1 MIYDVIIIG
10 AGPGGISAA
19 IYAKRSG
26 MKTLVLEK
34 GMPGGLVNYASL
46 VENYPG
52 YKNISGPD
60 LAMKFYEHLLETK
73 VDIKPE
79 EAIKIIPGD
88 IKEVITKNGSY
99 KAKTIIIACGRKA
112 RELGLENEEK
122 FKGKGISYCA
132 LCDGP
137 LFKNKVVAVYG
148 GGNSA
153 FEEGLFLST
162 FAKEVIVLNRS
173 KSLRADNIF
182 QERIK
187 NKTNIKFFDECLIT
201 KLNGNDKL
209 ESVEINNNETINVD
223 GLFIYIGFLP
233 ATDFIKELDICNSQG
248 YVAVNDQYETKYAGI
263 FAVGD
268 VDSKNIYQIVTAV
281 SEGATAAVNA
291 YNKISN

>member
-1 MIYDVIIIG
+1 MLYDVIIIG
-10 AGPGGISAA
+10 AGPAGISAA

-34 GMPGGLVNYASL
+34 GLPGGLVNYASL

-60 LAMKFYEHLLETK
+60 LAVKFNEHLLETK
-73 VDIKPE
+73 AEVKAE
-79 EAIKIIPGD
+79 EAIKIIPGN
-88 IKEVITKNGSY
+88 IKEVITKNASY
-99 KAKTIIIACGRKA
+99 QGKTVIIACGRKA
-112 RELGLENEEK
+112 RELGLENEENL
-122 FKGKGISYCA
+122 KGKGISYCA

-173 KSLRADNIF
+173 KSLRADNVF

-187 NKTNIKFFDECLIT
+187 SKNNIRFFDECNIT
-201 KLNGNDKL
+201 KLNGYDKL

-233 ATDFIKELDICNSQG
+233 ATDFIKDLDICNSNG
-248 YVAVNDQYETKYAGI
+248 YIVVNDNYETKHSGI

-281 SEGATAAVNA
+281 SEGAVAAVNA

>member
-1 MIYDVIIIG
+1 MIYDLIIIG
-10 AGPGGISAA
+10 AGPAGISAA

-34 GMPGGLVNYASL
+34 GMPGGLVNYTSL

-60 LAMKFYEHLLETK
+60 LAMKFNEHLLETK
-73 VDIKPE
+73 AEVKSE
-79 EAIKIIPGD
+79 EAVKIIPGD
-88 IKEVITKNGSY
+88 IKKVITNKGEY
-99 KAKTIIIACGRKA
+99 QTKTVIIACGRKA
-112 RELGLENEEK
+112 RELGLENEDR

-173 KSLRADNIF
+173 KALRADSIF
-182 QERIK
+182 QQRLKE
-187 NKTNIKFFDECLIT
+187 KTNIKFFDECSIT
-201 KLNGNDKL
+201 KLNGNEKL

-223 GLFIYIGFLP
+223 GLFVYIGFLP

-248 YVAVNDQYETKYAGI
+248 YINVNDQYETKYSGI

>member
-10 AGPGGISAA
+10 AGPAGISAA

-26 MKTLVLEK
+26 MNTLILEK
-34 GMPGGLVNYASL
+34 GMPGGLVNYTSL

-73 VDIKPE
+73 VEIKTE
-79 EAIKIIPGD
+79 EATKIISGD
-88 IKEVITKNGSY
+88 IKKVITKNNEY
-99 KAKTIIIACGRKA
+99 QTKTVIIACGRKA
-112 RELGLENEEK
+112 RELGLENETK
-122 FKGKGISYCA
+122 FTGSGISYCA

-137 LFKNKVVAVYG
+137 LYKNKVVAVYG

-153 FEEGLFLST
+153 FEEGLFLSG

-173 KSLRADNIF
+173 KSLRADNVF
-182 QERIK
+182 QQRLKE
-187 NKTNIKFFDECLIT
+187 KTNIKFFDECTIT
-201 KLNGNDKL
+201 KLNGSDKL
-209 ESVEINNNETINVD
+209 ESVEINNDETIMLD

-233 ATDFIKELDICNSQG
+233 ATDFIKELDICNEQG
-248 YVAVNDQYETKYAGI
+248 YITVNEKYETKLSGI

-268 VDSKNIYQIVTAV
+268 ADSKNIYQIVTAI

-291 YNKISN
+291 YAKISN

>member
-1 MIYDVIIIG
+1 MIYDLIIIG
-10 AGPGGISAA
+10 AGPAGISAA

-34 GMPGGLVNYASL
+34 GMPGGLVNYTSL

-60 LAMKFYEHLLETK
+60 LAMKFNEHLLETK
-73 VDIKPE
+73 AEVKSE
-79 EAIKIIPGD
+79 EAVKLIPGD
-88 IKEVITKNGSY
+88 IKKVITNKGEY
-99 KAKTIIIACGRKA
+99 QTKTIIIACGRKA
-112 RELGLENEEK
+112 RELGLENEAK
-122 FKGKGISYCA
+122 FKGRGISYCA

-162 FAKEVIVLNRS
+162 FTKEVIVLNRS
-173 KSLRADNIF
+173 KSLRADSVF
-182 QERIK
+182 QQRLKE
-187 NKTNIKFFDECLIT
+187 KTNIKFFDECNIT
-201 KLNGNDKL
+201 KLNGNEKL

-233 ATDFIKELDICNSQG
+233 ATDFIKDLDICNSQG
-248 YVAVNDQYETKYAGI
+248 YINVNDQYETKYPGI

>member
-10 AGPGGISAA
+10 AGPAGISAA

-26 MKTLVLEK
+26 MSTLVLEK
-34 GMPGGLVNYASL
+34 GMPGGLVNYTSL

-73 VDIKPE
+73 AELKSE
-79 EAIKIIPGD
+79 EAIKLIPGD
-88 IKEVITKNGSY
+88 IKKVITKSNEY
-99 KAKTIIIACGRKA
+99 QAKTVIIACGRKA
-112 RELGLENEEK
+112 RELGLENESK
-122 FKGKGISYCA
+122 LAGNGISYCA

-137 LFKNKVVAVYG
+137 LYKDKVVAVYG

-153 FEEGLFLST
+153 FEEGLFLSG
-162 FAKEVIVLNRS
+162 FAKEVIILNRS
-173 KSLRADNIF
+173 KALRADSVF
-182 QERIK
+182 QERLK
-187 NKTNIKFFDECLIT
+187 EKTNIRFFDECKIT

-209 ESVEINNNETINVD
+209 ESIEINNSETINLD

-233 ATDFIKELDICNSQG
+233 ATDFLKELDICNEQG
-248 YVAVNDQYETKYAGI
+248 YISVNDKYETKIPGV

-268 VDSKNIYQIVTAV
+268 VDTKNIYQIITAT
-281 SEGATAAVNA
+281 SEGAIAAVNA

>member
-88 IKEVITKNGSY
+88 IKEVITKNSSY